1 MMVTHF
7 SNCAQ
12 LIKVGKQTFLVFIEV
27 ANILP
32 METLFDI
39 ISLGNNAAEEGRPLV
54 NNWVQVRGHLYLFG
68 QACGGLHQCLI
79 TDFDARFPEDFRD
92 VDPAE
97 QNFYPSS
104 STYQA
109 ARREISRLLTALGHI
124 EDPWEALRMM
134 IRQAGRDDIERR
146 LAGLKTPALKAG
158 LSPADIRTDW
168 VWSLDEA
175 RGIVTEEQLQRRK
188 RREARTGKVPRKDLA
203 TSVRQRLRTSVTA
216 FNELFDIEAIA
227 NSGLLPPQHIAD
239 PPIYDSEGRKKIVLP
254 PQLDVQNANLGVYP
268 VWRAVCAAG
277 GLGLHDDPSPDD
289 LLAPEIWAKIIEISP
304 SLIDLKP
311 TSWTHYLRCARR
323 QLLSAATIVPD
334 DPNALPDR
342 FEKMIQVDE
351 DRPPL
356 NLLWRQMR
364 VVEIP
369 GIQDAGAAG
378 LLELEVWRALLYTQA
393 EDVAATTFRQY
404 MMRARNILHRHAPDQ
419 TDPLRAVTRA
429 WAETPDH
436 IKATLA
442 PIRNA
447 ANAAYLRPEDVTLEW
462 LNEIT
467 LEGLDKTA
475 VCEALDRL
483 PDAIKAAQEQ
493 ALAAAAVPVPEL
505 KAWQNFREVARSRG
519 IDTSRFGII
528 ATSAVQAGM
537 GPVDL
542 DRDWVLRMSAD
553 FSQRRRARLNC
564 VLRKMDAMLDDPQ
577 LSPLLY
583 AAPLGP
589 LPDKRSPGMIDL
601 PENLARE
608 LTALHDAL
616 ASADSTRREGRVSAY
631 RCQDH
636 LHRCPRRERSITL
649 VCERAKR
656 VALGRQIILL
666 RGQSCTPVR
675 KTGRLQRD
683 LRHFLI
689 RGARVLLSCAPVGR
703 LASGRSTRAVRHR
716 LGLVSRYR
724 PNSRP
729 DRCSRA

>member
-1 MMVTHF
+1 VTDF

-12 LIKVGKQTFLVFIEV
+12 FIKEGKQTFLVFIKV
-27 ANILP
+27 VNILP

-188 RREARTGKVPRKDLA
+188 RREARTGKVPRQHLA

-239 PPIYDSEGRKKIVLP
+239 PPIYDSDGRKKIALP

-277 GLGLHDDPSPDD
+277 GLGLQDDPSPDD
-289 LLAPEIWAKIIEISP
+289 LLVPETWAKITEISP
-304 SLIDLKP
+304 SLIDLEP
-311 TSWTHYLRCARR
+311 TSWTQYLRRARR

-608 LTALHDAL
+608 LTALHDTL
-616 ASADSTRREGRVSAY
+616 VSADSTRREGRAVVRKIANAAV
-631 RCQDH
+631 QQGVN
-636 LHRCPRRERSITL
+636 ITSL
-649 VCERAKR
+649 DEVLKQAA
-656 VALGRQIILL
+656 ALGFEGTTL
-666 RGQSCTPVR
+666 RKARRMRVNLENER
-675 KTGRLQRD
+675 KSMSKMGP
-683 LRHFLI
+683 
-689 RGARVLLSCAPVGR
+689 ALSGE
-703 LASGRSTRAVRHR
+703 
-716 LGLVSRYR
+716 
-724 PNSRP
+724 
-729 DRCSRA
+729 